1 MKSFALIMFCGDGC
15 HIYLLVTKISIAS
28 ILFFIRELFIYKKI
42 TNMSKIHVQLKNIFS
57 PVECNRNTKSL
68 NIIGPHAQMSLLKE
82 VHM

>member
-1 MKSFALIMFCGDGC
+1 
-15 HIYLLVTKISIAS
+15 
-28 ILFFIRELFIYKKI
+28 
-42 TNMSKIHVQLKNIFS
+42 MSKIHVQLKNIFS